1 MEKHEILLYTGIA
14 LLVLGAII
22 LFVGVLLMH
31 YSIDLKYINTTL

>member
-31 YSIDLKYINTTL
+31 YWFNIQWI